1 MLSKHCLFF
10 GLFVCSFNPHKN
22 SLEKMIP
29 FFEKTKKKN
38 LFGMGF
44 GWKPPTFSTWPCRC
58 RCKLNTLVETVSVK
72 RNHPFQ
78 LEHFLRKQQCVSQQK
93 AKPNGTKIYQN
104 FAPWGVSSL
113 YLYAVYCVILA
124 CAILLADKTGQRRR
138 VPRLRIWLKMWGS
151 G

>member
-10 GLFVCSFNPHKN
+10 GLFVCLFNPHKN
-22 SLEKMIP
+22 SVEKMIP
-29 FFEKTKKKN
+29 FFEEKKHPFFFQNGFWLEATHLFN
-38 LFGMGF
+38 LVVVVAS
-44 GWKPPTFSTWPCRC
+44 WTPWLP
-58 RCKLNTLVETVSVK
+58 VSLK
-72 RNHPFQ
+72 SRNHPTIGA
-78 LEHFLRKQQCVSQQK
+78 FLRKQPVFLA
-93 AKPNGTKIYQN
+93 AKSPNGTKNLSNLRQ
-104 FAPWGVSSL
+104 PWGVSSL